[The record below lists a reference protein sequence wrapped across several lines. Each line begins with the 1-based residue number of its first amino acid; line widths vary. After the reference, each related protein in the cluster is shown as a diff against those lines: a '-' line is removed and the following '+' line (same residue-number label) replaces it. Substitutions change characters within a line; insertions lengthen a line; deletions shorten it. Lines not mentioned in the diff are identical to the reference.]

1 MHLRRNPLRPPRPC
15 AGYVR
20 CAALLALALFS
31 ALPAVSARVVT
42 IGVIGSNDLG
52 LRANI
57 VSPTLYHLEKTLPQS
72 SIVGLLL
79 DAQKCIVEMLKQGAR
94 VDLGM
99 LGAFYTTLTGRG
111 AASPEEFTPDLVDR
125 INVRWRPSKEMTTS
139 LQHTPLKEVLNRAY
153 QREVR
158 RREKSQLNEAMEQ
171 AREND

>member
-1 MHLRRNPLRPPRPC
+1 MSIQYSLVPRSSNLGKKDAPWLVYAAAQSTETVDTLQIAHHLASHNSP
-15 AGYVR
+15 
-20 CAALLALALFS
+20 FS
-31 ALPAVSARVVT
+31 EGT
-42 IGVIGSNDLG
+42 
-52 LRANI
+52 
-57 VSPTLYHLEKTLPQS
+57 
-72 SIVGLLL
+72 IVGLLL

-139 LQHTPLKEVLNRAY
+139 LQRTPLKEVLNRAY
-153 QREVR
+153 QREVK

-171 AREND
+171 TREND